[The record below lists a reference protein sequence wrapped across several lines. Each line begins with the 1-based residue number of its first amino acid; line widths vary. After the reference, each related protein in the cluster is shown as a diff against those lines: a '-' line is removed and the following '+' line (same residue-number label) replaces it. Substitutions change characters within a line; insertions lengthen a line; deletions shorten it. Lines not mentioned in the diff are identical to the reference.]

1 MAMMVATTGTEVMT
15 NGSSRVYRGDKG
27 LSYLVVVLGAGQRDV
42 GCHPATT
49 HTASRNSLLLAART
63 TGGQLVLMVMARG
76 GDRRQVVR
84 AKTGGNYLCGWSEN
98 TAVGGCIQ
106 LTARRKALSRQG

>member
-1 MAMMVATTGTEVMT
+1 MATMVATTGTEVMT

-27 LSYLVVVLGAGQRDV
+27 LSYVVVVLGAGQRDV

-63 TGGQLVLMVMARG
+63 TGGTTGANGHGKGRRLAPSCSSKDRWQLFMRLVG
-76 GDRRQVVR
+76 KHRRR
-84 AKTGGNYLCGWSEN
+84 RLYPTHSEEE
-98 TAVGGCIQ
+98 GFE
-106 LTARRKALSRQG
+106 